1 MIDDYMSQDKG
12 ILGMKLLKLPDR
24 IIETNS
30 YCNLAR
36 CVIGLNLHSE
46 Q

>member
-1 MIDDYMSQDKG
+1 MSQDKG
-12 ILGMKLLKLPDR
+12 VLAMKLLKLPDR
-24 IIETNS
+24 VIETNS

-36 CVIGLNLHSE
+36 CVIGLNLQAE